1 MAWWD
6 IPWPPYEGLPPFP
19 GSWQAPGLPWDDTP
33 AGRKRRE
40 KYIGKHAYDPTYQYS
55 SDSDSDDALKPD
67 EDDIAELQSEISA
80 GQKRRASAST
90 SANDTD
96 APAAKKA
103 KKTKTGMSS
112 REHSIEDRY

>member
-1 MAWWD
+1 M
-6 IPWPPYEGLPPFP
+6 
-19 GSWQAPGLPWDDTP
+19 PWDDTV

-40 KYIGKHAYDPTYQYS
+40 QYIGQHVHDPTYRYS
-55 SDSDSDDALKPD
+55 SDSDSDDGLRPD
-67 EDDIAELQSEISA
+67 EDDLAELQSDISV

-103 KKTKTGMSS
+103 KKGKTGMSP
-112 REHSIEDRY
+112 R